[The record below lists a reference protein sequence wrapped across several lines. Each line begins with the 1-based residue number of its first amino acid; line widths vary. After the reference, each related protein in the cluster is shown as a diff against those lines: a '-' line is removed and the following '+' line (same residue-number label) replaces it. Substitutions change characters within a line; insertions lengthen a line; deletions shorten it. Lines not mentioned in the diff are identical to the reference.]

1 MDKLKKIII
10 ILIIIIS
17 IITILL
23 LIPKKSKIIYC
34 PEKPNS
40 REFIMDITNAK
51 EELGYEPKY
60 NYIEYLQDFK
70 KEMEKGR

>member
-23 LIPKKSKIIYC
+23 LIPKKSKIIYLNKKLG
-34 PEKPNS
+34 ENIYS
-40 REFIMDITNAK
+40 SNIK
-51 EELGYEPKY
+51 ESEIDQKEL
-60 NYIEYLQDFK
+60 
-70 KEMEKGR
+70 

>member
-23 LIPKKSKIIYC
+23 LIPKKSKIIYLNKKLG
-34 PEKPNS
+34 ENIYS
-40 REFIMDITNAK
+40 SNIK
-51 EELGYEPKY
+51 ESEIDQKENIRKF
-60 NYIEYLQDFK
+60 QK
-70 KEMEKGR
+70 K